1 MKRSSIISLAIMTY
15 IVAMIAMFFGVQE
28 YIKNKDKRL
37 RNEIHDKI
45 SEIFENQNQFIDVAY
60 SGYKVGSEKI
70 SIPKKPKPTG
80 LQDEESKKLIGDLDR
95 QRMDEWKDYYG
106 DLYKMH
112 RVFYK
117 RSDWSGPYNYEDG
130 WNLVVLKHD
139 WEGVYMEW
147 IFPYAV
153 GFKKQDYEWEYSYIP
168 SVKTAVENA
177 FEFYTTNAK
186 SSYYNDFRKGSVDEA
201 WSKIY
206 DADNEYYF
214 LSKDENPRFHYSASS
229 TLFGEPFENYLEQS
243 TKSSLQAG
251 YMHNGYYRVFIAHTQ
266 PQTYTIKKKAWGPD
280 VEDKKELWLY
290 WSIGLTILFLLIII
304 PLSIIERK
312 HNKEKEEGLYDKLKR
327 LCNPAIFMSKGNYD
341 KEKVDKANE
350 IYAKLMSINP
360 DDKESLNE
368 IQQLAVKELGVN
380 LINKD
385 RVQELM
391 ERVNPKNFINPYNA
405 EKLALANELYAIITK
420 EGLTYN
426 ELEELEE
433 KAKTL

>member
-1 MKRSSIISLAIMTY
+1 MKRSTIISLAIVTY

-28 YIKNKDKRL
+28 YIRNKDSRL
-37 RNEIHDKI
+37 RNEIYEKI
-45 SEIFENQNQFIDVAY
+45 SKIFANQSQFIDVAY

-70 SIPKKPKPTG
+70 SIPKRPKPID
-80 LQDEESKKLIGDLDR
+80 LQDEESKKLIGNIDR
-95 QRMDEWKDYYG
+95 QIMDKWEDYYG
-106 DLYKMH
+106 DLYKMY

-117 RSDWSGPYNYEDG
+117 ETDWSGPLNYEDG

-153 GFKKQDYEWEYSYIP
+153 GFKKQDYDWQYSYLP

-177 FEFYTTNAK
+177 FEFYTTNDK

-201 WSKIY
+201 WSKIF
-206 DADNEYYF
+206 AIENEYYV
-214 LSKDENPRFHYSASS
+214 LVRDENPRIHHWASS
-229 TLFGEPFENYLEQS
+229 TLFEEPFENSLYLQE
-243 TKSSLQAG
+243 G
-251 YMHNGYYRVFIAHTQ
+251 YMHNGYYRVFIARSQ
-266 PQTYTIKKKAWGPD
+266 PRTYTIKKVAGGLVD
-280 VEDKKELWLY
+280 EQDKKDLWLY
-290 WSIGLTILFLLIII
+290 WSIGLTVLFLLVII
-304 PLSIIERK
+304 PLSIIEKK

-327 LCNPAIFMSKGNYD
+327 LCNPVIFISKGKYN

-360 DDKESLNE
+360 EDKESLNE
-368 IQQLAVKELGVN
+368 IQLLAVKELGIN

-391 ERVNPKNFINPYNA
+391 ERVNPKKFINPYNA
-405 EKLALANELYAIITK
+405 GKLSLANELYAIITK
-420 EGLTYN
+420 ENLTYN
-426 ELEELEE
+426 ELEEVEE
-433 KAKTL
+433 KAKEL